1 MSVSTCTERQMY
13 DITYVRNVKSDSSEL
28 IYKTETDSQIRKT
41 SLLLPEGKRRE
52 GAREQGGGAR
62 QGGGGRRKRAGTG
75 PRR

>member
-41 SLLLPEGKRRE
+41 SLLLPEGKRRKAQIKSV
-52 GAREQGGGAR
+52 GL
-62 QGGGGRRKRAGTG
+62 TYTHYYI
-75 PRR
+75 

>member
-41 SLLLPEGKRRE
+41 SLLLPEGKRRK
-52 GAREQGGGAR
+52 AQI
-62 QGGGGRRKRAGTG
+62 KSV
-75 PRR
+75 